1 MKRKNI
7 EKIEEINEKV
17 TKLKDTIKI
26 EIKKNN
32 KREIENSE
40 DSENETEIKNVEKDK
55 KKMTE
60 KIEKH
65 NKELGIHGIKETF
78 HKPINTSETKFHKG
92 SLRSGQKLEFEG
104 SLVIIGDVNSGAE
117 IIAEENIVV
126 LGTLRGLA
134 HSGAKG
140 NKDAII
146 AAEKILSPQI
156 RIADKIAEF
165 ESKSI
170 SEKEVKTFAFLNEK
184 EEIVVL

>member
-1 MKRKNI
+1 MKKKI
-7 EKIEEINEKV
+7 EEEKIEE
-17 TKLKDTIKI
+17 KI
-26 EIKKNN
+26 EDKIKRNSGSKKN
-32 KREIENSE
+32 
-40 DSENETEIKNVEKDK
+40 
-55 KKMTE
+55 
-60 KIEKH
+60 
-65 NKELGIHGIKETF
+65 ELGLHGIKETF
-78 HKPINTSETKFHKG
+78 HKEINTSKTKFYKG

-165 ESKSI
+165 DRNKFNDENI
-170 SEKEVKTFAFLNEK
+170 KTFAFLNEK
-184 EEIVVL
+184 EEIVVE

>member
-1 MKRKNI
+1 MKKKI
-7 EKIEEINEKV
+7 VEEKIEEK
-17 TKLKDTIKI
+17 TK
-26 EIKKNN
+26 KK
-32 KREIENSE
+32 
-40 DSENETEIKNVEKDK
+40 SENK
-55 KKMTE
+55 KS
-60 KIEKH
+60 
-65 NKELGIHGIKETF
+65 ELGLHGIKETF
-78 HKPINTSETKFHKG
+78 HKEINTSKTKFHKG

-117 IIAEENIVV
+117 VIAEENIVV

-165 ESKSI
+165 DRNRFNDENI
-170 SEKEVKTFAFLNEK
+170 KTFAFLNEK

>member
-1 MKRKNI
+1 MKKKI
-7 EKIEEINEKV
+7 VEEKIEEK
-17 TKLKDTIKI
+17 TK
-26 EIKKNN
+26 KK
-32 KREIENSE
+32 
-40 DSENETEIKNVEKDK
+40 SENK
-55 KKMTE
+55 KS
-60 KIEKH
+60 
-65 NKELGIHGIKETF
+65 ELGLHGIKETF
-78 HKPINTSETKFHKG
+78 HKEINTSKTKFHKG

-117 IIAEENIVV
+117 VIAEENIVI

-156 RIADKIAEF
+156 RIADKIAEL

-184 EEIVVL
+184 EEVVIL

>member
-1 MKRKNI
+1 MKKKI
-7 EKIEEINEKV
+7 VEEKIEEK
-17 TKLKDTIKI
+17 TK
-26 EIKKNN
+26 KK
-32 KREIENSE
+32 
-40 DSENETEIKNVEKDK
+40 SENK
-55 KKMTE
+55 KS
-60 KIEKH
+60 
-65 NKELGIHGIKETF
+65 ELGLHGIKETF
-78 HKPINTSETKFHKG
+78 HKEINTSKTKFHKG

-117 IIAEENIVV
+117 VIAEENIVV

-156 RIADKIAEF
+156 RIADKIAELDRKRF
-165 ESKSI
+165 NDENI
-170 SEKEVKTFAFLNEK
+170 KTFAFLNEK

>member
-1 MKRKNI
+1 MKKKI
-7 EKIEEINEKV
+7 VEEKIEEK
-17 TKLKDTIKI
+17 TK
-26 EIKKNN
+26 KK
-32 KREIENSE
+32 
-40 DSENETEIKNVEKDK
+40 SENK
-55 KKMTE
+55 KS
-60 KIEKH
+60 
-65 NKELGIHGIKETF
+65 ELGLHGIKETF
-78 HKPINTSETKFHKG
+78 HKEINTSKTKFHKG

-117 IIAEENIVV
+117 VIAEENIVV

-165 ESKSI
+165 DRKRFNDENI
-170 SEKEVKTFAFLNEK
+170 KTFAFLNEK
-184 EEIVVL
+184 EEIVML